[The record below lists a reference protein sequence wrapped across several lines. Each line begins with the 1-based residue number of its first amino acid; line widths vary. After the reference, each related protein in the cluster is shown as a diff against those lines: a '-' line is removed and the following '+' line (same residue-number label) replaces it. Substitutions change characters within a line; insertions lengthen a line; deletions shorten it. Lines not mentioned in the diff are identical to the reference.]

1 MFLVL
6 DIKCHFTIGESNLCK
21 ILSTFQNVMSTTA
34 EANLESINQIYIMTR
49 KKTLMD
55 LFELVDTV
63 FSKSIM

>member
-1 MFLVL
+1 
-6 DIKCHFTIGESNLCK
+6 
-21 ILSTFQNVMSTTA
+21 MSTTA